1 MIRHITVKAYTN
13 SLSGPGAAQGWAWG
27 RGWWDGGGVDYVLAQ
42 VNIGRLRAPL
52 DSPELAGFVAALD
65 PVNAAADAAP
75 GFVWRLQTED
85 GNATAVRAFEWDEA
99 GSAGVI
105 VNLSVWESA
114 EALAAFVYS
123 DVHRRVL
130 ARRRQW
136 FERMT
141 EAYTALWWI
150 PRGSVPGTADAED
163 RVRRLRAQGPT
174 AGGVHAAGAVPAPG
188 GDGLPQAGREDWACP
203 ADSIEGSFSCTAQC
217 MVPPAAAAGTYPSHQ
232 ARAG

>member
-1 MIRHITVKAYTN
+1 
-13 SLSGPGAAQGWAWG
+13 
-27 RGWWDGGGVDYVLAQ
+27 VDYVLAQ
-42 VNIGRLRAPL
+42 VNIARLRAPL
-52 DSPELAGFVAALD
+52 DSPQLTGFVAALD

-105 VNLSVWESA
+105 VNLSVWASP

-130 ARRRQW
+130 TRRREW

-150 PRGSVPGTADAED
+150 PRGTVPGTADAED
-163 RVRRLRAQGPT
+163 RVRRLRARGPT
-174 AGGVHAAGAVPAPG
+174 AAAFTLRVLFPPPGSDDMPGAG
-188 GDGLPQAGREDWACP
+188 HEDWTCP
-203 ADSIEGSFSCTAQC
+203 
-217 MVPPAAAAGTYPSHQ
+217 V
-232 ARAG
+232 

>member
-1 MIRHITVKAYTN
+1 
-13 SLSGPGAAQGWAWG
+13 
-27 RGWWDGGGVDYVLAQ
+27 VDYVLAQ
-42 VNIGRLRAPL
+42 VNIARLRAPL
-52 DSPELAGFVAALD
+52 DSSQLTGFVAALD

-105 VNLSVWESA
+105 VNLSVWASP

-130 ARRRQW
+130 SRRREW

-141 EAYTALWWI
+141 AAYTALWWI
-150 PRGSVPGTADAED
+150 PRGTVPGTADAED
-163 RVRRLRAQGPT
+163 RVRRLRAHGPT
-174 AGGVHAAGAVPAPG
+174 ADAFTLRVLFPPPGSDDVPR
-188 GDGLPQAGREDWACP
+188 AGREDWSCP
-203 ADSIEGSFSCTAQC
+203 
-217 MVPPAAAAGTYPSHQ
+217 V
-232 ARAG
+232 